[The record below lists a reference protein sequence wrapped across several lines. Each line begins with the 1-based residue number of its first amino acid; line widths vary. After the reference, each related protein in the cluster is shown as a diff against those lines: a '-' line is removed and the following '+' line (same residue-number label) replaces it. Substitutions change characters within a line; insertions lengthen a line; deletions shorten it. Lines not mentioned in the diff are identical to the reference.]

1 VIHHESLTLEEQN
14 KLEKFGDRSNG
25 EKKIGREKMDVSR

>member
-1 VIHHESLTLEEQN
+1 VIHHENLTLEEQD

-25 EKKIGREKMDVSR
+25 KKKNRKKKMDVGK

>member
-14 KLEKFGDRSNG
+14 KLEKFGDESNG
-25 EKKIGREKMDVSR
+25 KKKIGREKMYVGR